1 MQSFN
6 EDEIR
11 SANIRYFFPDGCQ
24 SPQIE
29 IGSLDLKA
37 FLPDRKPKAVIPPI
51 QVKDEKPI
59 ELPKKKIPEVR
70 KPKEINVDV
79 IEPEQ
84 LIEVEPLQP
93 PKVPIQPITSYTP
106 KIEPLTSRPLVEPI
120 TVKPRVVDPITV
132 KPRVVEPLK
141 PAVVEPITVK
151 PKIVEPITV
160 KPKLTEEIIEEQ
172 KPIDPVTPAPKIA
185 KPVTVNTNSKID
197 IPKKV
202 PHIPFTPYKALDT
215 KCSDTC
221 CDDNRPQILMSRT
234 SPGSCCKGVSKIVIP
249 LDMET
254 LGRIA
259 TSEIIDITN
268 ETNNVEML
276 QKLLKLVEKYKF

>member
-29 IGSLDLKA
+29 FGTLDLKA
-37 FLPDRKPKAVIPPI
+37 FLPDRKPKAVVPSI

-70 KPKEINVDV
+70 KPKELDLEV

-84 LIEVEPLQP
+84 KIEVEPLQP
-93 PKVPIQPITSYTP
+93 PKVQSYTP
-106 KIEPLTSRPLVEPI
+106 RIEPLTVLPLVEPI
-120 TVKPRVVDPITV
+120 TVKPRVAEPITV
-132 KPRVVEPLK
+132 QPRVVEPLK
-141 PAVVEPITVK
+141 PAIVTVK
-151 PKIVEPITV
+151 PKAVEPITV
-160 KPKLTEEIIEEQ
+160 KPKLTEEIIEEP
-172 KPIDPVTPAPKIA
+172 KSIDPVTPAPKIA
-185 KPVTVNTNSKID
+185 APVTVSTNPRID

-202 PHIPFTPYKALDT
+202 PHIPFTPYKTLDS

-259 TSEIIDITN
+259 TSEIIEITN

-276 QKLLKLVEKYKF
+276 KKLLKLVEKYKF